1 MAPKLHFV
9 FPSPVPFSAVE
20 KALPPDGSASI
31 SKHLASARE
40 GVYPLVQAVVVALWR
55 SRISGESVLGS
66 REAPAP
72 RVTLHIVEPSLGPG
86 TVVQCMSLEQEDFVA
101 GMAREHRA
109 APCESQ
115 VLRALHSRIATAAAV
130 EAPKNLWS
138 SGELPPR
145 KSDLLRVLPEGAV
158 QEDSKVYALCG
169 EADLQAFYSAAYADK
184 CQCEEAQG
192 SYKGDESLA
201 SAREREVVVLAKAA
215 TDIIQVQHMAYH
227 GRLIPALSALRKT
240 KKREREDRRS
250 GGRHQR

>member
-1 MAPKLHFV
+1 M
-9 FPSPVPFSAVE
+9 
-20 KALPPDGSASI
+20 
-31 SKHLASARE
+31 
-40 GVYPLVQAVVVALWR
+40 QAVVVALWR

-130 EAPKNLWS
+130 EAPTNLWS